1 MRRPAGPRRAAG
13 RLGALARRFARTRD
27 GVAAVEF
34 AMILPLMLLLY
45 VGMAELSRALAN
57 SRKVTL
63 LSRTVSDLV
72 ARGTNLSQDAMK
84 DVFGASGAV
93 LAPFDDTGAVTKV
106 SAVGVY
112 KVGSDFKA
120 YICSSWSRTGT
131 TDADGRKVGL
141 ASASPN
147 FPAVPEAFKQEGMR
161 YVLTEVTMDY
171 VPMLGTTLL
180 TVLSQWAKPTFISQ
194 NGNIPLQET
203 TPWPVR
209 AGQTYNSAVPEITLP
224 GDNKACPAKIN

>member
-1 MRRPAGPRRAAG
+1 MIRLAGPRRAAA
-13 RLGALARRFARTRD
+13 RLAAQARRFVRTRD

-63 LSRTVSDLV
+63 LSRTASDLV
-72 ARGTNLSQDAMK
+72 ARGTNLSQAAMK
-84 DVFGASGAV
+84 DVFAASGAV
-93 LAPFDDTGAVTKV
+93 LAPFSATGARTVV

-120 YICSSWSRTGT
+120 YICSSWVSTEVAA
-131 TDADGRKVGL
+131 DARKVGL
-141 ASASPN
+141 ASASAN
-147 FPAVPEAFKQEGMR
+147 FPAIPEAFKQDGMR
-161 YVLTEVTMDY
+161 YVLTEVSMDY

-180 TVLSQWAKPTFISQ
+180 KLLSQWANPTFIQ
-194 NGNIPLQET
+194 ANGNIALGET
-203 TPWPVR
+203 TSWPVR
-209 AGQTYNSAVPEITLP
+209 NGQTYNSTVPEVTLP
-224 GDNKACPAKIN
+224 STNTACPAKIN